1 MGLKD
6 VYEDLKF
13 KAIAKKEAINE
24 WYASEKV
31 QKRISKVKAKLQLA
45 KEQAKK
51 YAAEI
56 EKNEQFK
63 KLKERAAPRP
73 GKTATS
79 RKSAFSWQPNS
90 GKKANLESTI

>member
-63 KLKERAAPRP
+63 KLKE
-73 GKTATS
+73 KNISTVLV
-79 RKSAFSWQPNS
+79 SAVRTQMFFSFGARSASSP
-90 GKKANLESTI
+90 A